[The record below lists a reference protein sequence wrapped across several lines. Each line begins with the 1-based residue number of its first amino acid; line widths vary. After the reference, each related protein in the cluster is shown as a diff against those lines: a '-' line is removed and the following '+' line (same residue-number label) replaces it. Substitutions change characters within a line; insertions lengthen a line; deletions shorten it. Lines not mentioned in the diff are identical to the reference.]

1 MSCQREGW
9 WDLSTATQIKLSVLP
24 LSLSVS
30 LSLSATTSCNHCEL
44 APRHE
49 HSLGHIST
57 GFFDLSSFKPH
68 TCACTATQ
76 YDPTPNLTQF
86 FFFTGGLSTT
96 SAWCKNILSVIKD
109 VGSDWLGERTCG
121 RWQPMERMEDNKD
134 WVTCTVADACVCA
147 RVCVCVCVW
156 YLYQQWKC
164 RCKEVRTLG
173 KHLCLQDRRNALLN
187 ACSAARGCKST
198 HTHTHTRTYARTH
211 THASFGMNTFQFLEL
226 TLTPHCSRHLSSPP
240 ASCLSAWS
248 RNQDYHIAQFMSI
261 QMEQKGKSKT
271 WVGDKVHICPVL

>member
-1 MSCQREGW
+1 MHCNPIWSDSQPHTIFFLQEV
-9 WDLSTATQIKLSVLP
+9 SQQQVLGVKI
-24 LSLSVS
+24 SS
-30 LSLSATTSCNHCEL
+30 LSLRTWVLIGWERGHVAGGSQWREWRTIRIEL
-44 APRHE
+44 PAP
-49 HSLGHIST
+49 L
-57 GFFDLSSFKPH
+57 
-68 TCACTATQ
+68 
-76 YDPTPNLTQF
+76 
-86 FFFTGGLSTT
+86 
-96 SAWCKNILSVIKD
+96 
-109 VGSDWLGERTCG
+109 
-121 RWQPMERMEDNKD
+121 RMR
-134 WVTCTVADACVCA
+134 VCVCV
-147 RVCVCVCVW
+147 RTRVCVCVW

-187 ACSAARGCKST
+187 ACSAARGCKS
-198 HTHTHTRTYARTH
+198 THTHTRTYARTH